1 MAFDFGF
8 ALIQATLNDAPF
20 DLAAALSE
28 LEALY
33 EDVRLGPS
41 TGSIVDAAVQRNI
54 PFRRMTEGS
63 MVQFG
68 WGSKQKRIQAAE
80 TSDTSAIAE
89 AIAQD
94 KELTKNLLAAAG
106 VSVPIGEGDHLGLNY
121 ITSVE
126 DLAVLKRVI
135 VQNVAPTGAAVLNAA
150 DPMVAKMGDK
160 CSGRVIFFAQNQQY
174 PVITAHRAK
183 NKKVIYFDG
192 AYIVASKGSRVMYR
206 FPVSEI
212 PLTQNGVL
220 GFQIENAM
228 AAIGAAWALGWM
240 LKKLRAVYTVL
251 RVPRIRFLVAS
262 INFSTKVPR
271 LLLTMVITQMPCAPS
286 LTPLR
291 R

>member
-1 MAFDFGF
+1 MLRGPNLWSRHTALEAIVTCDPSERSIDAIPQFETKIRERFPQLGSMRRGGLTEPLSLAHALEHAALGLQAQAGCPVTFSRTVQTIDDGVYQVVVEYIEEVVGRMAFDFGF

-41 TGSIVDAAVQRNI
+41 TGSIVDAALQRNI

-106 VSVPIGEGDHLGLNY
+106 VSVPIGEVVTNVDDAWRAAQKIGGP
-121 ITSVE
+121 I
-126 DLAVLKRVI
+126 VLKPKDGNQGKGV
-135 VQNVAPTGAAVLNAA
+135 VANIQT
-150 DPMVAKMGDK
+150 
-160 CSGRVIFFAQNQQY
+160 
-174 PVITAHRAK
+174 
-183 NKKVIYFDG
+183 
-192 AYIVASKGSRVMYR
+192 
-206 FPVSEI
+206 E
-212 PLTQNGVL
+212 
-220 GFQIENAM
+220 E
-228 AAIGAAWALGWM
+228 
-240 LKKLRAVYTVL
+240 
-251 RVPRIRFLVAS
+251 
-262 INFSTKVPR
+262 
-271 LLLTMVITQMPCAPS
+271 
-286 LTPLR
+286 
-291 R
+291 